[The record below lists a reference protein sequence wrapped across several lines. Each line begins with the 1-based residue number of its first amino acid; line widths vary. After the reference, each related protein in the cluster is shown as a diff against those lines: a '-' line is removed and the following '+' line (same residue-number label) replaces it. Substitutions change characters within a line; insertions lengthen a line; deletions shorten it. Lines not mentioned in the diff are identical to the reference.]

1 MTGVE
6 ANIYPITTMAYIEDD
21 NERISLIVDH
31 ASAAAS
37 QKQGIVLTQSDRTFT
52 SFYLSEYIT
61 VITLEYHTLI
71 FPFSMKVG

>member
-31 ASAAAS
+31 ASAATS
-37 QKQGIVLTQSDRTFT
+37 QKQGIQSDCTFT
-52 SFYLSEYIT
+52 SFYLSEYIKRSS
-61 VITLEYHTLI
+61 L
-71 FPFSMKVG
+71 